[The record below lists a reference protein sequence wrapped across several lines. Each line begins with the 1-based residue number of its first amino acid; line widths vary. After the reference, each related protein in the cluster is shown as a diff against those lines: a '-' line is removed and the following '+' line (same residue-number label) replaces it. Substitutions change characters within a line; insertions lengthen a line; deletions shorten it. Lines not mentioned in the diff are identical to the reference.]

1 MDVEVIAV
9 FIPII
14 LIVGVA
20 ITIIYI
26 RKYENLERMAMIEK
40 EITPGEVK
48 KQSNTSVPLRFSL
61 LLMGFG
67 LGLFVAYFLD
77 RALWMGEVAYF
88 SMLFLF
94 GGLGLGLAYIVEERK
109 AKRAEESEIGA

>member
-1 MDVEVIAV
+1 MDVEVIGV

-14 LIVGVA
+14 LIIGVVL
-20 ITIIYI
+20 TIIYI

-40 EITPGEVK
+40 GITPVEMK
-48 KQSNTSVPLRFSL
+48 KQSNTSIPLRFSL

-67 LGLFVAYFLD
+67 LGLFIAYLLD

-94 GGLGLGLAYIVEERK
+94 GGIGLGIAYIVEERK
-109 AKRAEESEIGA
+109 AKRAAIKR